1 MTRFK
6 AMDSEQMIE
15 MKAHRASQLLV
26 PTTVMPLITI
36 RTIYTQSLSKYSIK
50 CCPQKCYNH
59 FTTHPHKKDFLNW
72 YKRTMSRKKRSET
85 QVHN

>member
-15 MKAHRASQLLV
+15 MKTHRASQLV

-36 RTIYTQSLSKYSIK
+36 RTIYTHYQSILSNAVHKNAITISLHTLIK
-50 CCPQKCYNH
+50 KI
-59 FTTHPHKKDFLNW
+59 
-72 YKRTMSRKKRSET
+72 S
-85 QVHN
+85 